1 MPFYDY
7 RCLKCGETRTVQ
19 KSMADPDP
27 KFHLALFDMTA
38 EGYPDTVCNGELE
51 QVLSVATIKFKG
63 RGWYV
68 TDYGKGK

>member
-1 MPFYDY
+1 MPCYDY
-7 RCLKCGETRTVQ
+7 RCLKCGETVEMHKRM
-19 KSMADPDP
+19 SDPDT
-27 KFHLALFDMTA
+27 KFH
-38 EGYPDTVCNGELE
+38 GGNSGCGGELE